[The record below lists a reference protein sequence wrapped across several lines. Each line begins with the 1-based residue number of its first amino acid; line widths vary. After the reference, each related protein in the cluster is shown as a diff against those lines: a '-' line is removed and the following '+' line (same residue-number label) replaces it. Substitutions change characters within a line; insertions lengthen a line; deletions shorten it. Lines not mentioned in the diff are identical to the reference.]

1 MDDTV
6 ALTQSEID
14 AIRAAFEKFDVD
26 RSGSIDA
33 WELKSTLEAM
43 GQRPTDEEVFAL
55 LAECDEDG
63 SGQID
68 FSEFLRVIAKQKQ
81 ATSKNTVDQDI
92 YEAFVSMGGN
102 ADKTGYVRYEKVKE
116 VIDKFGLTIDLDRIW
131 KDIDIDE
138 SGTVDY
144 DEFSF
149 LLTTY
154 R

>member
-1 MDDTV
+1 MEDTG

-14 AIRAAFEKFDVD
+14 GIRAAFEKFDVD

-92 YEAFVSMGGN
+92 YEAFISMGGN
-102 ADKTGYVRYEKVKE
+102 PDKTYYNHCTHCTH
-116 VIDKFGLTIDLDRIW
+116 FNHCNYTSFTHLTLHI
-131 KDIDIDE
+131 
-138 SGTVDY
+138 TVCVWVGAVD
-144 DEFSF
+144 
-149 LLTTY
+149 T
-154 R
+154 